1 MSFKMKGSPAKMGT
15 IQGTAG
21 HSSAL
26 KKKEEE
32 DIKTLLAQREA
43 SRKKQEELKEK
54 EEARDAIRESGKK
67 VFLGNLKTRINK
79 KKVEKAEEKEK
90 EIQDKINVNPDA
102 IKWKEDAEKKNTNQD
117 DDGDIDYDYITKGG
131 ITGGYISSPVDLH
144 GSPAKDL
151 KSPPHRHPH
160 PDDKTQEA
168 QRKQEEEY
176 VPSKKT
182 QEVVK
187 STGKTKTKK
196 TKSTKNEEKLNKL
209 YNKRASLKSEGG
221 DVEGGD
227 GVDRKLRRVQNKI
240 NRLLDDPTRHKR
252 NIFTGGKYK
261 KVVKN

>member
-1 MSFKMKGSPAKMGT
+1 ML
-15 IQGTAG
+15 
-21 HSSAL
+21 SATVINH
-26 KKKEEE
+26 KR
-32 DIKTLLAQREA
+32 TT
-43 SRKKQEELKEK
+43 RKKIECKNCKIQYTKKDYDILYENRKLAYFSFPPRTKNIFCHDCFYEEL
-54 EEARDAIRESGKK
+54 
-67 VFLGNLKTRINK
+67 VNL
-79 KKVEKAEEKEK
+79 AEEKEK